1 MANFDLQTKW
11 FAEATPTNTNSA
23 TAEIGAGENGVVTV
37 TVDDYGTEGNDYTI
51 EVVVGD
57 GNSVDLSAELTG
69 TAIVVTLATDG
80 SGDPDD
86 TKNTATLVTAAIEA
100 LTGVS
105 AEASGTGATALTTA
119 EAEQSF
125 AGGTYGTEA
134 TVPYTMLYVSPYY
147 YVNIAPNTRDTSNW
161 RRFQLG
167 SAY

>member
-1 MANFDLQTKW
+1 MANFELQTKW

-23 TAEIGAGENGVVTV
+23 TADIGSGDNGTVTT

-51 EVVVGD
+51 EVVEGVGL
-57 GNSVDLSAELTG
+57 NVDMGAILTDK
-69 TAIVVTLATDG
+69 AIVLTLGTDG
-80 SGDPDD
+80 AGALDA
-86 TKNTATLVTAAIEA
+86 TKNTATLIATEIDG

-105 AEASGTGATALTTA
+105 SEASGTGADSIGVA

-125 AGGTYGTEA
+125 TGGTYA
-134 TVPYTMLYVSPYY
+134 TVAPVPYTMLFIGGWYY
-147 YVNIAPNTRDTSNW
+147 TNIAPNSREDSNW